1 MSPAHIGVDVVSRPF
16 INLAKEATGSI
27 YARLFPKWIKENLS
41 MDVRNEVCYRVQQL
55 RRQTGI
61 TQEKLAEQ
69 AGLSVDGIRKIEGRR
84 ATPSLETLYKI
95 SKALQIQLVDLMRYE
110 GEIQTEKGR
119 ELQELFTYL
128 STKKLEEIRLAKRIT
143 KAVMEELGG

>member
-1 MSPAHIGVDVVSRPF
+1 MVPDMD
-16 INLAKEATGSI
+16 TG
-27 YARLFPKWIKENLS
+27 

-95 SKALQIQLVDLMRYE
+95 SKALRIQLVDLVRYE
-110 GEIQTEKGR
+110 GGIQYEGEMQTEKGR
-119 ELQELFTYL
+119 ELQEFLVYL
-128 STKKLEEIRLAKRIT
+128 ATKKLEEIRLAKRIT
-143 KAVMEELGG
+143 RAVMEELGE

>member
-1 MSPAHIGVDVVSRPF
+1 
-16 INLAKEATGSI
+16 
-27 YARLFPKWIKENLS
+27 

-95 SKALQIQLVDLMRYE
+95 SKALRTQLVDLIGYE
-110 GEIQTEKGR
+110 EEMQPEKGR
-119 ELQELFTYL
+119 ELREFCLYL
-128 STKKLEEIRLAKRIT
+128 STKKLEEIRLANRIIR
-143 KAVMEELGG
+143 AVMEELGENTKK

>member
-1 MSPAHIGVDVVSRPF
+1 MD
-16 INLAKEATGSI
+16 TGI
-27 YARLFPKWIKENLS
+27 
-41 MDVRNEVCYRVQQL
+41 DVRNEVCYRVQQL

-95 SKALQIQLVDLMRYE
+95 SKALRIQLVDLVRYE

-119 ELQELFTYL
+119 ELQELLTYL
-128 STKKLEEIRLAKRIT
+128 STRKLEEIRVAKRVT
-143 KAVMEELGG
+143 KAVMEELGE

>member
-1 MSPAHIGVDVVSRPF
+1 MELDG
-16 INLAKEATGSI
+16 ETG
-27 YARLFPKWIKENLS
+27 

-95 SKALQIQLVDLMRYE
+95 SKALRMQLVDLIGHEEEM
-110 GEIQTEKGR
+110 QTEKGR
-119 ELQELFTYL
+119 ELREFCLYL

>member
-1 MSPAHIGVDVVSRPF
+1 MLPDMD
-16 INLAKEATGSI
+16 TGI
-27 YARLFPKWIKENLS
+27 DI
-41 MDVRNEVCYRVQQL
+41 RNEVCYRVQQL

-95 SKALQIQLVDLMRYE
+95 SKALRTQLVDLIGHDEEM
-110 GEIQTEKGR
+110 QTEKGR
-119 ELQELFTYL
+119 ELREFYLYL
-128 STKKLEEIRLAKRIT
+128 STKKLEEIRLAERIT

>member
-1 MSPAHIGVDVVSRPF
+1 MVPDMD
-16 INLAKEATGSI
+16 TG
-27 YARLFPKWIKENLS
+27 
-41 MDVRNEVCYRVQQL
+41 MDIRNEVCYRVQQL

-95 SKALQIQLVDLMRYE
+95 SKALRTQLVDLIRYE

-119 ELQELFTYL
+119 ELQDFFTYL

-143 KAVMEELGG
+143 KAVMEELNE

>member
-1 MSPAHIGVDVVSRPF
+1 MD
-16 INLAKEATGSI
+16 TGI
-27 YARLFPKWIKENLS
+27 
-41 MDVRNEVCYRVQQL
+41 DVRNEVCYRVQQL

-61 TQEKLAEQ
+61 TQEKLAER

-110 GEIQTEKGR
+110 GKIQTEKDR
-119 ELQELFTYL
+119 ELQEFLTYL
-128 STKKLEEIRLAKRIT
+128 STKKVEEIRLAKRIT
-143 KAVMEELGG
+143 KSVMKELGGSRNRVLPEPERRGHDRK

>member
-1 MSPAHIGVDVVSRPF
+1 MD
-16 INLAKEATGSI
+16 TGI
-27 YARLFPKWIKENLS
+27 
-41 MDVRNEVCYRVQQL
+41 DVRNEVCYRVQQL

-95 SKALQIQLVDLMRYE
+95 SKALRIQLVDLMRYE

-119 ELQELFTYL
+119 ELQEFLTYL

>member
-1 MSPAHIGVDVVSRPF
+1 MLPDMD
-16 INLAKEATGSI
+16 TGI
-27 YARLFPKWIKENLS
+27 DI
-41 MDVRNEVCYRVQQL
+41 RNEVCYRVQQL

-95 SKALQIQLVDLMRYE
+95 SKALRMQLVDLIGHEEEM
-110 GEIQTEKGR
+110 QTEKGR
-119 ELQELFTYL
+119 ELREFCLYL
-128 STKKLEEIRLAKRIT
+128 STKKLEEIRLANRIIR
-143 KAVMEELGG
+143 AVIEELGKNTKK

>member
-1 MSPAHIGVDVVSRPF
+1 MVPDMD
-16 INLAKEATGSI
+16 TG
-27 YARLFPKWIKENLS
+27 

-55 RRQTGI
+55 RRQIGI

-95 SKALQIQLVDLMRYE
+95 SKALRTQLVDLIGHEEEM
-110 GEIQTEKGR
+110 QTEKGR
-119 ELQELFTYL
+119 ELREFCLYL
-128 STKKLEEIRLAKRIT
+128 STKKLEEIRLAKRIIR
-143 KAVMEELGG
+143 AVMEELGENTKK

>member
-1 MSPAHIGVDVVSRPF
+1 
-16 INLAKEATGSI
+16 
-27 YARLFPKWIKENLS
+27 

-95 SKALQIQLVDLMRYE
+95 SKALRTPLVDLIGYE
-110 GEIQTEKGR
+110 KEMQPEKGR
-119 ELQELFTYL
+119 ELREFCLYL
-128 STKKLEEIRLAKRIT
+128 STKKLEEIRLANRIIR
-143 KAVMEELGG
+143 AVIEELGKNTKK

>member
-1 MSPAHIGVDVVSRPF
+1 MD
-16 INLAKEATGSI
+16 TG
-27 YARLFPKWIKENLS
+27 

-55 RRQTGI
+55 RRQIGI

-84 ATPSLETLYKI
+84 ATPSLETLDKI
-95 SKALQIQLVDLMRYE
+95 SKALRIELVDLMRYE
-110 GEIQTEKGR
+110 GKIQTEKDR
-119 ELQELFTYL
+119 ELQELLTYL

-143 KAVMEELGG
+143 KSVMKELGRSRNKLLSEPEPQGRDGK

>member
-1 MSPAHIGVDVVSRPF
+1 
-16 INLAKEATGSI
+16 
-27 YARLFPKWIKENLS
+27 
-41 MDVRNEVCYRVQQL
+41 MDVRNKVCYRVQQL

-95 SKALQIQLVDLMRYE
+95 SKALRMQLVDLMIYE
-110 GEIQTEKGR
+110 EEMQTEKGR
-119 ELQELFTYL
+119 ELQDLRMYL
-128 STKKLEEIRLAKRIT
+128 STKKLEEIRLAKRIIR
-143 KAVMEELGG
+143 AVMEELGENTKKEK

>member
-1 MSPAHIGVDVVSRPF
+1 MVPDMD
-16 INLAKEATGSI
+16 TG
-27 YARLFPKWIKENLS
+27 

-95 SKALQIQLVDLMRYE
+95 SKALRTQLVDLIGHDEEM
-110 GEIQTEKGR
+110 QTEKGR
-119 ELQELFTYL
+119 ELREFCLYL
-128 STKKLEEIRLAKRIT
+128 STKKLEEIRLANRIIR
-143 KAVMEELGG
+143 AVIEELGENTKK

>member
-1 MSPAHIGVDVVSRPF
+1 MD
-16 INLAKEATGSI
+16 TG
-27 YARLFPKWIKENLS
+27 LN
-41 MDVRNEVCYRVQQL
+41 VRNEVCYRVQQL

-95 SKALQIQLVDLMRYE
+95 SKALRIQLVDLVRYE

-119 ELQELFTYL
+119 ELQELLTYL

>member
-1 MSPAHIGVDVVSRPF
+1 MPDM
-16 INLAKEATGSI
+16 ETGI
-27 YARLFPKWIKENLS
+27 
-41 MDVRNEVCYRVQQL
+41 DVRNEVCYRVQQL

-95 SKALQIQLVDLMRYE
+95 SKALRIQLVDLVRHEGEIHYE
-110 GEIQTEKGR
+110 GEMQTEKGR
-119 ELQELFTYL
+119 ELQEFLTYL
-128 STKKLEEIRLAKRIT
+128 STKKLEEIRLAKRVT
-143 KAVMEELGG
+143 KAVMEELGE

>member
-1 MSPAHIGVDVVSRPF
+1 MD
-16 INLAKEATGSI
+16 TGI
-27 YARLFPKWIKENLS
+27 
-41 MDVRNEVCYRVQQL
+41 DVRNEVCSRVQQL

-95 SKALQIQLVDLMRYE
+95 SKALRIQLVDLIRYE
-110 GEIQTEKGR
+110 GEMQTEKGR
-119 ELQELFTYL
+119 ELQEFLMYL
-128 STKKLEEIRLAKRIT
+128 ATKKLADIRLAKRIT
-143 KAVMEELGG
+143 RAVMEELGE

>member
-1 MSPAHIGVDVVSRPF
+1 MDIG
-16 INLAKEATGSI
+16 
-27 YARLFPKWIKENLS
+27 
-41 MDVRNEVCYRVQQL
+41 NEVCYRVQQL
-55 RRQTGI
+55 RRQAGI

-95 SKALQIQLVDLMRYE
+95 SKALRIQLVDLMRYE

-119 ELQELFTYL
+119 ELQELLTYL

>member
-1 MSPAHIGVDVVSRPF
+1 MVPDMD
-16 INLAKEATGSI
+16 TG
-27 YARLFPKWIKENLS
+27 

-95 SKALQIQLVDLMRYE
+95 SKALRIQLVDLMRYE

-119 ELQELFTYL
+119 ELQDLLTYL

>member
-1 MSPAHIGVDVVSRPF
+1 MD
-16 INLAKEATGSI
+16 TG
-27 YARLFPKWIKENLS
+27 
-41 MDVRNEVCYRVQQL
+41 MDVRNGVCYRVQQL

-61 TQEKLAEQ
+61 TQEKLAER

-95 SKALQIQLVDLMRYE
+95 SKALRIQLVDLMRYE

-119 ELQELFTYL
+119 ELQEFLTYL

-143 KAVMEELGG
+143 KSVMEELGGSNPRESR

>member
-1 MSPAHIGVDVVSRPF
+1 MD
-16 INLAKEATGSI
+16 TGI
-27 YARLFPKWIKENLS
+27 
-41 MDVRNEVCYRVQQL
+41 DVRNEVCYRVQQL

-95 SKALQIQLVDLMRYE
+95 SKALRIQLVDLVRHEGEIQYE
-110 GEIQTEKGR
+110 GEMQTEKGR
-119 ELQELFTYL
+119 ELQEFLTYL
-128 STKKLEEIRLAKRIT
+128 STKKLEEIRLAKRVT
-143 KAVMEELGG
+143 RAVMEELGG